1 MDEDNTFE
9 EIIDSIEPTS
19 SGLISQNALEPGTLI
34 VTNHYPKRVKKNPFW
49 NELTEVKVELQNK
62 VTQETKVEIYKAKL
76 LNQRVDSKIVQT
88 PKKED
93 PILVREKEISSLE
106 ASNIREKS
114 TEKKKYHFEFTIW
127 DLLEKTNKALV

>member
-1 MDEDNTFE
+1 
-9 EIIDSIEPTS
+9 
-19 SGLISQNALEPGTLI
+19 
-34 VTNHYPKRVKKNPFW
+34 
-49 NELTEVKVELQNK
+49 VELQNK

-106 ASNIREKS
+106 ASNIREK
-114 TEKKKYHFEFTIW
+114 
-127 DLLEKTNKALV
+127 